1 MRDMQPQI
9 PEGQAESIRQFV
21 FAGQKISAI
30 KELREATGLGLKEAK
45 DVVDQ
50 LEEEL
55 RRTAPEKFGAPKE
68 GKGCGVQVVKIVC
81 CVLIVVCCA
90 WLVGVAKGE
99 VKDHLRK
106 GDEWYRSEEG
116 KRAAEN
122 VLSWVSERGD
132 WPKAEDTAGE

>member
-1 MRDMQPQI
+1 MQSQI
-9 PEGQAESIRQFV
+9 PEAQAESIRRFV

-45 DVVDQ
+45 DVVEQ

-55 RRTAPEKFGAPKE
+55 RRNSPEKFTAPKG
-68 GKGCGVQVVKIVC
+68 GKGCGVQVVKMVC
-81 CVLIVVCCA
+81 CLLFVVCSGF
-90 WLVGVAKGE
+90 LVRGALGE

-116 KRAAEN
+116 K
-122 VLSWVSERGD
+122 
-132 WPKAEDTAGE
+132 